1 MSGSVLEFKEI
12 VSLLMLI
19 PFGLVLGTGVLFI
32 FSAIRWARHRRD
44 ASEKFEQFSHLNFAP
59 GFFVRANFRESL
71 FGQPC
76 RWLAIKGSSPTAV
89 QNALHLSAPMPCSWE
104 EGLIE
109 ARDHKLFI
117 SPPVSGWILV
127 VGSSLPDPTDDVD
140 KCFRFLTDLSR
151 KLGHVQFFS
160 TNRVVNHHAWALID
174 KGRVF
179 RAYAWA
185 GETLWNQGPLT
196 SAEKELKLSC
206 LGYTDDRAG
215 FEQKDS
221 LALNTERVPLL
232 AARWSL
238 DPSSID
244 ERQFKSGYGITG
256 ELSHSRQN

>member
-1 MSGSVLEFKEI
+1 MSGLEFKEV

-32 FSAIRWARHRRD
+32 FSAIRWARQRRE
-44 ASEKFEQFSHLNFAP
+44 ASEPFAHLNFSP
-59 GFFVRANFRESL
+59 SFFVRSNFRESL

-76 RWLAIKGSSPTAV
+76 RWLAIKGNNLNTV

-109 ARDHKLFI
+109 AREHKLFI

-127 VGSSLPDPTDDVD
+127 VGSSLPDPTEDVD
-140 KCFRFLTDLSR
+140 ECFRFLTNLSR

-160 TNRVVNHHAWALID
+160 ANRVVNHHAWALID

-185 GETLWNQGPLT
+185 GETLWNQGSPT
-196 SAEKELKLSC
+196 AAEKDLKLCCYDYADGRVS
-206 LGYTDDRAG
+206 
-215 FEQKDS
+215 FEQRDS
-221 LALNTERVPLL
+221 LATNTERVPQL
-232 AARWSL
+232 ASRWSL
-238 DPSSID
+238 DLSSID
-244 ERQFKSGYGITG
+244 ERQFNHGYGITG
-256 ELSHSRQN
+256 ELSHSKQN

>member
-1 MSGSVLEFKEI
+1 MSGSVLEFKEVI
-12 VSLLMLI
+12 SLLMLI
-19 PFGLVLGTGVLFI
+19 PLGLVLGTGVLFI
-32 FSAIRWARHRRD
+32 FSAIRWGRRRCQG
-44 ASEKFEQFSHLNFAP
+44 SEKQDQFSRLNFAP
-59 GFFVRANFRESL
+59 GFFVRASFRESL

-76 RWLAIKGSSPTAV
+76 RWLAIKGNSPTDV

-127 VGSSLPDPTDDVD
+127 MGSSLPDPTEDVD
-140 KCFRFLTDLSR
+140 HCFRFLTGLSR

-160 TNRVVNHHAWALID
+160 TNRVINHHAWALID

-179 RAYAWA
+179 RGYAWA
-185 GETLWNQGPLT
+185 GETVWNQGPVT
-196 SAEKELKLSC
+196 AAEKDLKLTC
-206 LGYTDDRAG
+206 FGYTDGRVD

-221 LALNTERVPLL
+221 LVLNTERVPLL
-232 AARWSL
+232 ASRWSV
-238 DPSSID
+238 DPSSLD